1 MARTGKIST
10 STAVTGHC
18 GFASKNMYPKVKKQL
33 LNKVNKITYPTTAVS
48 VLLRNTAEGSS
59 KELKK
64 WKNRNTRTTYKKFQT
79 GTRTNIVWNF
89 FQNLLLF
96 LNFQSQGD

>member
-18 GFASKNMYPKVKKQL
+18 VFASKNKYPKVKKQL
-33 LNKVNKITYPTTAVS
+33 LNKVNKITYPTTAAS
-48 VLLRNTAEGSS
+48 VLLRNTAEGCS

-64 WKNRNTRTTYKKFQT
+64 WKNRNTCTTYKKFQT
-79 GTRTNIVWNF
+79 GTRTNIV
-89 FQNLLLF
+89 
-96 LNFQSQGD
+96 